1 MATFFYIGKVPIAPG
16 TFGTLAAVPVAIVLG
31 LTNPMF
37 FVFGTIIMGII
48 AVVVSHLYESQFGV
62 HDSGAIVIDEVVGF
76 LVAVIWL
83 PLTWKT
89 LVAGFLIFRLL
100 DILKPFPINV
110 IDRKIKGGVGVV
122 LDDVAAGVVT
132 NVVLQVTYYH
142 TTWLT

>member
-1 MATFFYIGKVPIAPG
+1 
-16 TFGTLAAVPVAIVLG
+16 
-31 LTNPMF
+31 MF

>member
-1 MATFFYIGKVPIAPG
+1 M
-16 TFGTLAAVPVAIVLG
+16 AIVLG
-31 LTNPMF
+31 LTNPIF
-37 FVFGTIIMGII
+37 FFFGTIIIGIT
-48 AVVVSHLYESQFGV
+48 AVVVSHSYEIQFRV
-62 HDSGAIVIDEVVGF
+62 HDSSAIVIDEVVGF